1 MSHLPSIAIVGGF
14 DSGKSTTFNALCD
27 GRDISPRRIF
37 GGDIMTNAILIAAE
51 NIIGDETKDG
61 LAEWAEVSFKTPEEL
76 AMGLASILRRPLMDS
91 TAFRKNNAKLS
102 DEQFTAAMSTDDG
115 FSELVDLD
123 NDECRAALTDA
134 ANALWGKWQKN
145 RASLSDEEL
154 YELRIATLRLRFYG
168 SAEYREMTS
177 RMVFPIDS
185 FQNLLTVPT
194 NWMIRWENGSDSQFM
209 LDEVVFIFVESV
221 LVRIHSKNLRRLGC
235 RIMECPSLSFFG
247 NAYDIGVVHRTIEKS
262 DMVLYLTHGQMSIG
276 QYDLESIRTIS
287 KMGMEGKIQVIANLY
302 HSQEFAI
309 DVIISAT
316 KNAFVDAGLDIKVHP
331 FNARLAFLS
340 MQGALLLD
348 PARKADFTAIDEANM
363 RVDAKDKTG
372 TMAPTTMWVKMVS
385 RLGVTTELEDVEAI
399 DSLDA
404 ESVALVRRESML
416 DNLISSLEQ
425 ELAG

>member
-1 MSHLPSIAIVGGF
+1 MSQMPSIAIVGGF

-37 GGDIMTNAILIAAE
+37 GGNIMTNAVLIAAE
-51 NIIGDETKDG
+51 NIIGVETKDG
-61 LAEWAEVSFKTPEEL
+61 LAEWAEVSFKTPEEI

-91 TAFRKNNAKLS
+91 TAFRKNFAKLS
-102 DEQFTAAMSTDDG
+102 DEQFKAAMSTDDG
-115 FSELVDLD
+115 FPELVDLD

-134 ANALWGKWQKN
+134 ANALWGKWQEN
-145 RASLSDEEL
+145 RASLSYEEL
-154 YELRIATLRLRFYG
+154 DELRIATLQLRFYG

-185 FQNLLTVPT
+185 FQNLLTVPK
-194 NWMIRWENGSDSQFM
+194 NWMIRWENGLDSQFM
-209 LDEVVFIFVESV
+209 LDEVTFVFVESV
-221 LVRIHSKNLRRLGC
+221 LVRLHSETLRDLGC
-235 RIMECPSLSFFG
+235 RITEVPCPGLFAD
-247 NAYDIGVVHRTIEKS
+247 AYDEHVMRRAIAKS
-262 DMVLYLTHGQMSIG
+262 DMVLYLTRGQKLIG
-276 QYDLESIRTIS
+276 QADLESIRSIRE
-287 KMGMEGKIQVIANLY
+287 MGIEGKLLVLANLY
-302 HSQEFAI
+302 NSQELAINEIIPTTKYAFA
-309 DVIISAT
+309 
-316 KNAFVDAGLDIKVHP
+316 NAGLDIKVYP
-331 FNARLAFLS
+331 FNARLAFLA

-372 TMAPTTMWVKMVS
+372 TMAPATMWVKMVS

-404 ESVALVRRESML
+404 ESVALVRRESLL

>member
-1 MSHLPSIAIVGGF
+1 
-14 DSGKSTTFNALCD
+14 
-27 GRDISPRRIF
+27 
-37 GGDIMTNAILIAAE
+37 
-51 NIIGDETKDG
+51 
-61 LAEWAEVSFKTPEEL
+61 
-76 AMGLASILRRPLMDS
+76 
-91 TAFRKNNAKLS
+91 
-102 DEQFTAAMSTDDG
+102 
-115 FSELVDLD
+115 
-123 NDECRAALTDA
+123 
-134 ANALWGKWQKN
+134 
-145 RASLSDEEL
+145 
-154 YELRIATLRLRFYG
+154 
-168 SAEYREMTS
+168 
-177 RMVFPIDS
+177 
-185 FQNLLTVPT
+185 
-194 NWMIRWENGSDSQFM
+194 
-209 LDEVVFIFVESV
+209 
-221 LVRIHSKNLRRLGC
+221 
-235 RIMECPSLSFFG
+235 
-247 NAYDIGVVHRTIEKS
+247 
-262 DMVLYLTHGQMSIG
+262 MVLYLTHGQMSIG

-302 HSQEFAI
+302 HSQEVAI

-316 KNAFVDAGLDIKVHP
+316 KNAFADAGLDIKVHP